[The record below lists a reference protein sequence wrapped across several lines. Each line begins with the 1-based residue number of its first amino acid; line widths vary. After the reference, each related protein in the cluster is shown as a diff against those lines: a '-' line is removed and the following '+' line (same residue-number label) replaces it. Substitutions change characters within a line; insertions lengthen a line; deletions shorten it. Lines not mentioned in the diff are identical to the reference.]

1 MPGGAGVIAA
11 AYLVL
16 VLAGLGFAFRMVAG
30 PTMADRIV
38 AVNGIVVAGMS
49 AIVAHAVETRNGA
62 FLPVIV
68 VLALVGFVGTGMV
81 ARYIEGRGR

>member
-1 MPGGAGVIAA
+1 MITAAYAVLALAGV
-11 AYLVL
+11 
-16 VLAGLGFAFRMVAG
+16 GFAARMLRG

-38 AVNGIVVAGMS
+38 AVNGIVVVGMS
-49 AIVAHAVETRNGA
+49 AIGAAAVDAQRGS

-81 ARYIEGRGR
+81 ARYIESRDR

>member
-1 MPGGAGVIAA
+1 VITAT
-11 AYLVL
+11 YVVL
-16 VLAGLGFAFRMVAG
+16 VLAGIGFGARMVAG

-38 AVNGIVVAGMS
+38 AVNGIVVVGMS
-49 AIVAHAVETRNGA
+49 AIVAHAVHTENGA

-68 VLALVGFVGTGMV
+68 VLALVGFVGTGIV

>member
-1 MPGGAGVIAA
+1 MIGATYV
-11 AYLVL
+11 VL
-16 VLAGLGFAFRMVAG
+16 VLAGLGFAVRMAAG

-38 AVNGIVVAGMS
+38 ASNGIVAVGMT
-49 AIVAHAVETRNGA
+49 AIVAHAVESQNGA

-68 VLALVGFVGTGMV
+68 VLALVGFVGTGIV